1 MNTRMRG
8 SQTSDAGLPL
18 STQRWLTER
27 AFRQGDVPAVRR
39 FTQAFGARAGITAA
53 RLADFVLVVSEATAC
68 TTAVGPCTPRVRLWL
83 TGPRAFCEVRGNGM
97 LLRRSVGDTQSR
109 SLPGEQLGEVEAMR
123 RRVLKQL
130 SDYVCVASGPD
141 GVRVLLSMRVA

>member
-1 MNTRMRG
+1 MNTRLRG

-39 FTQAFGARAGITAA
+39 FTQAFGARAGITAT
-53 RLADFVLVVSEATAC
+53 RLADFVLAVSEATAC

-83 TGPRAFCEVRGNGM
+83 SGPRAFCEVCGNGR
-97 LLRRSVGDTQSR
+97 LLRRPVRGTQDYARPS
-109 SLPGEQLGEVEAMR
+109 EEKAMR
-123 RRVLKQL
+123 RWVLKQL
-130 SDYVCVASGPD
+130 SDYVCVASDPD
-141 GVRVLLSMRVA
+141 GVRVQLSMRVA

>member
-8 SQTSDAGLPL
+8 SQTSAAGLPL
-18 STQRWLTER
+18 SSQHWLTER

-39 FTQAFGARAGITAA
+39 FTQAFGARAGIAA
-53 RLADFVLVVSEATAC
+53 VRLADFVLAVSEATAC

-97 LLRRSVGDTQSR
+97 LRRTVLDTQPR
-109 SLPGEQLGEVEAMR
+109 DRPGEQLSEVEATR
-123 RRVLKQL
+123 RWLLKQL

-141 GVRVLLSMRVA
+141 GVRVQLSMRVA